1 MTKLY
6 DGQLTD
12 LILNNSR
19 YNVEVR
25 AISYALLMEKQRLIN
40 LAQRTRTMAVVD
52 ELPEDILDVL
62 AVELRTPYYTGD
74 MTIEQK
80 RSIIKGTLVW
90 FYKAG
95 TPAAVAELV
104 ASVFGEGKVV
114 EWFDFTEEPIT
125 PGTFDIV
132 TNARMTEELASEF
145 LRIIQRV
152 KNTRSHIR
160 RVLVERRCEMN
171 EHAATGTIAAPQ
183 TPVLNHKNIT
193 EHGTVQKTAKAGA
206 ISAPATSVIS
216 YTAPRAGAAESAAH
230 PAAGAVSAPAETIM
244 NNAAPRSRATGAAC
258 TFGMALAVRD
268 VHVIIQN

>member
-1 MTKLY
+1 MTNLY
-6 DGQLTD
+6 DGKLTD
-12 LILNNSR
+12 LIQNENR

-25 AISYALLMEKQRLIN
+25 AISYALYMEKRRLME

-52 ELPEDILDVL
+52 ELTEAILDVL
-62 AVELRTPYYTGD
+62 AVELRTPYYTGA

-80 RSIIKGTLVW
+80 RAIIKGTLVW

-95 TPAAVAELV
+95 TPAAVEELI

-132 TNARMTEELASEF
+132 TNARMTEEIVSEF

-160 RVLVERRCEMN
+160 RVLVERRCEMT
-171 EHAATGTIAAPQ
+171 EYIATGTITSPEY
-183 TPVLNHKNIT
+183 PVLNHKEIT
-193 EHGTVQKTAKAGA
+193 ASGAIEEAAKAGA
-206 ISAPATSVIS
+206 ISAPAVPVVS
-216 YTAPRAGAAESAAH
+216 YTTPKAAAGEIAAFA
-230 PAAGAVSAPAETIM
+230 AAGAVSAPAEPIT
-244 NNAAPRSRATGAAC
+244 NNATPRSRVTSAAC
-258 TFGMALAVRD
+258 TIGMALAVRD
-268 VHVIIQN
+268 THLVILN

>member
-12 LILNNSR
+12 LIQNHSR
-19 YNVEVR
+19 YNVEVQ
-25 AISYALLMEKQRLIN
+25 AISYALLMEKRRLID

-52 ELPEDILDVL
+52 ELPEAILDVL
-62 AVELRTPYYTGD
+62 AVELRTPYYTRD

-114 EWFDFTEEPIT
+114 EWFDFTEEPIN

-132 TNARMTEELASEF
+132 TNARMTEEIASEF

-160 RVLVERRCEMN
+160 RVLVERRCEMT
-171 EHAATGTIAAPQ
+171 EYIATGTVTSPEY
-183 TPVLNHKNIT
+183 PVLNHKEAT
-193 EHGTVQKTAKAGA
+193 ASGTIEETAKAGA
-206 ISAPATSVIS
+206 ISALAVPVIS
-216 YTAPRAGAAESAAH
+216 YTTPRAAAGEIAAFA
-230 PAAGAVSAPAETIM
+230 AAGAVSAPAEPIT
-244 NNAAPRSRATGAAC
+244 NNAAPRSRGASAAC
-258 TFGMALAVRD
+258 TIGMALAVRD
-268 VHVIIQN
+268 THLVILN